1 LSSIKR
7 NLFRVWNLI
16 PFSLR
21 NSLDIVRRYPYWKEK
36 GIIFIHVP
44 KAAGV
49 SIHLAIYGKTLGHF
63 EAIQIKRIF
72 PGFFKKT
79 FSFGVV
85 RHPVSRLISAYLFAK
100 SGGTNLMKIK
110 NPRLYQRNEF
120 ESFDRFV
127 QEWLQNQ
134 NLDQVDGI
142 FKPQHKFLCQGK
154 SILVDQVIKLEGI
167 QNNRIALN
175 DPLNSVIS
183 IGYFNHQEG
192 KEEIKFNSQ
201 TEEIIKELY
210 YLDYIIFGYST

>member
-1 LSSIKR
+1 LSFLKKK
-7 NLFRVWNLI
+7 LFKVWNII

-21 NSLDIVRRYPYWKEK
+21 NSLDIIRRYPYWKKK

-49 SIHLAIYGKTLGHF
+49 SIHMAIYGKTLGHF

-72 PGFFKKT
+72 PGFFKST
-79 FSFGVV
+79 YSFGVV
-85 RHPVSRLISAYLFAK
+85 RHPISRLISAYLFAK
-100 SGGTNLMKIK
+100 SGGTHLMKIK
-110 NPRLYQRNEF
+110 NPRLYQRDEF

-127 QEWLQNQ
+127 QEWLKYQ
-134 NLDQVDGI
+134 NLDLVDGI
-142 FKPQHKFLCQGK
+142 FKPQYKYLCLDNTV
-154 SILVDQVIKLEGI
+154 LVNQVIQLESV
-167 QNNRIALN
+167 QNNSIQLKDAK
-175 DPLNSVIS
+175 NSVIS
-183 IGYFNHQEG
+183 IGNFNHQEG